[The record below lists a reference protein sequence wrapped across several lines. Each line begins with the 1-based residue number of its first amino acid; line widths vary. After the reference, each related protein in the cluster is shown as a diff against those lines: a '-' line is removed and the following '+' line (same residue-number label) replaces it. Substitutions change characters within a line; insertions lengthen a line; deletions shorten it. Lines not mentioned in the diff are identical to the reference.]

1 MRFRTD
7 DLARV
12 ESTWKQYVP
21 SAVLHD
27 VDRRR
32 FFFDWHSADLG
43 GASVVR
49 YDLAAEVRST
59 AQPENQFL
67 ICRVQGPAVRV
78 RSDRAD
84 LDAGRPWITDGSR
97 VHAHWER
104 GARVNA
110 LVFEPS
116 SLQRLARTIRGDD
129 TLSLHATDLSPRTAS
144 LGVAWDR
151 MFAYLERSLT
161 ELDDHDELLRAE
173 LARHAAVT
181 TLTAFSIA
189 GPPRRHRSAQT
200 SPAPA
205 TVRRALE
212 FITANAHRPITVDDV
227 ATAVHISTRGL
238 QYAFRRALDT
248 TPAERLRQAR
258 LDGAHR
264 ELRSGAPSTVAA
276 VARRWGFS
284 HPSRFATA
292 YRESFGVLPSQ
303 TVATHHR

>member
-1 MRFRTD
+1 MRLRTD
-7 DLARV
+7 DATRV

-27 VDRRR
+27 VDRQR
-32 FFFDWHSADLG
+32 FFFDWHSADLT

-59 AQPENQFL
+59 VQPENQFL
-67 ICRVQGPAVRV
+67 VCRIEGPAVRI

-84 LDAGRPWITDGSR
+84 LDASRPWISDGAR
-97 VHAHWER
+97 VHSHWER
-104 GARVNA
+104 GARVSA
-110 LVFEPS
+110 VVFEPT
-116 SLQRLARTIRGDD
+116 SLQRLARTISGDD
-129 TLSLHATDLSPRTAS
+129 TLSLHASDLSPRSAS
-144 LGVAWDR
+144 LAAAWDR
-151 MFAYLERSLT
+151 MFTYLERSLA

-173 LARHAAVT
+173 LDRHAAAA
-181 TLTAFSIA
+181 TLATFSIA
-189 GPPRRHRSAQT
+189 GTPRRQRSAQT
-200 SPAPA
+200 SPAPV

-212 FITANAHRPITVDDV
+212 FIAENAHRPITVDDV

-264 ELRSGAPSTVAA
+264 DLRSGASAAVAT

-284 HPSRFATA
+284 HPSRFAMA
-292 YRESFGVLPSQ
+292 YRNTFGVLPSE
-303 TVATHHR
+303 TLAMHRR